1 MAGLPALAHLPYDT
15 RSSTG
20 QAVDSE
26 SSTSTTAAAPVMGE
40 SIVRDSMISGESLT
54 FKTASTPPDTLPIV
68 DRLMERDLASAE
80 EAREAIQPS
89 APSPSRTH
97 SRREPAT
104 SASAT

>member
-1 MAGLPALAHLPYDT
+1 MADPPAPAHLPYDT

-26 SSTSTTAAAPVMGE
+26 SSTSTTVAAPDTVE

-54 FKTASTPPDTLPIV
+54 FKTALTPPDTLSIV
-68 DRLMERDLASAE
+68 DRLMERDFVSEE
-80 EAREAIQPS
+80 EALEAIQPS
-89 APSPSRTH
+89 APSLLRPS